1 MTGTP
6 SAPLRMREM
15 LYGALLSRALCTAAV
30 MGVPDAL
37 AEGPRGVADLAAEL
51 DAVPDALGQLLRT
64 LTAFEVFE
72 RLPDGTYALTPL
84 GAALRTDA
92 HATAY
97 PTALLV
103 DGVMGA
109 SWTALATT
117 VRTGRPGFEDVHG
130 MSLFD
135 YLDRHPAVRETFDH
149 SQAADL
155 QLSLEHI
162 RSAVGPVGSTV
173 VDVGGGDGT
182 LLAHLLAGAPDA
194 RGVLLDTQATTVR
207 AKEVLAAAG
216 LEERSRVVAGDFF
229 EAVPGDGD
237 LYLLR
242 EILHDWNDSQCVTV
256 LGACRRA
263 MRPGTR
269 LLIIERVAADDEGA
283 AGTSRMTALMDLYM
297 LSVLRGQ
304 ERSLGDYDRLLSASG
319 FVRTS
324 VSRMPGHVVA
334 IEAAPDPGGS
344 PG

>member
-1 MTGTP
+1 MIGTS
-6 SAPLRMREM
+6 SAPLQMREM
-15 LYGALLSRALCTAAV
+15 LYGALLSRALCTAAI

-37 AEGPRGVADLAAEL
+37 ADGPRSADELAAEL

-64 LTAFEVFE
+64 LSAFEVFE
-72 RLPDGTYALTPL
+72 RLPDGAYALTPL
-84 GAALRTDA
+84 GATLRTDA
-92 HATAY
+92 PGTAR

-109 SWTALATT
+109 SWAALRTT
-117 VRTGRPGFEDVHG
+117 LRTGRPGFEDVHG

-135 YLDRHPAVRETFDH
+135 YLDQHPAVRETFDH

-162 RSAVGPVGSTV
+162 RSAVGPAGGTI

-182 LLAHLLAGAPDA
+182 LLAYLLTNSPDA
-194 RGVLLDTQATTVR
+194 RGVLMDTQATTVR
-207 AKEVLAAAG
+207 AKGVLAAAG
-216 LEERSRVVAGDFF
+216 LEERAQVVAGDFF
-229 EAVPGDGD
+229 EVVPDDGD

-242 EILHDWNDSQCVTV
+242 EILHDWDDSQCVGI
-256 LGACRRA
+256 LGACRKA
-263 MRPGTR
+263 MKPDTR
-269 LLIIERVAADDEGA
+269 LVIIERIAADDDNA

-304 ERSLGDYDRLLSASG
+304 ERSLGDFDRLLSASG

-324 VSRMPGHVVA
+324 ISRMPGQVVA
-334 IEAAPDPGGS
+334 IEVAPDPGHS